1 MIVNPQL
8 LKSRLINSTIII
20 TVLVI
25 AAYGFFSFNDLQSQ
39 QSQLEKENQVL
50 ETELS
55 VMIDKFD
62 KVQSNNKNL
71 VNDYLDVKDSINQTV
86 SIVKDL
92 KSELA
97 ILPKYKKKAIVYS
110 NLTASLTT
118 EKDSLEEINNK
129 LAQEKSRVKEELVN
143 QKAENKKLLEQTSEL
158 KKAIET
164 KQIITA
170 NSIKAN
176 AMKASFLGK
185 KSITKR
191 ASKAKTIEVN
201 FSLDKNLDIESGKKL
216 FYIQIIGPDANIV
229 SDKGAVNF
237 GNTSLIYSFKKIKN
251 YKNETLDIKAF
262 IKNKSAF
269 KKGSYYINI
278 FHEGIKVG
286 NTKIL
291 LK

>member
-8 LKSRLINSTIII
+8 LKSRLINSSIII
-20 TVLVI
+20 TVLAI
-25 AAYGFFSFNDLQSQ
+25 AVYGFFSFNDLQSQ

-62 KVQSNNKNL
+62 EVQTNNKNL
-71 VNDYLDVKDSINQTV
+71 VNDYLDVKDSISETV
-86 SIVKDL
+86 SIVEDL

-110 NLTASLTT
+110 NLSASLTS
-118 EKDSLEEINNK
+118 EKDSLEAVNNK
-129 LAQEKSRVKEELVN
+129 LLEEKSKVKEELVN
-143 QKAENKKLLEQTSEL
+143 QKVENKKLLKETTEL
-158 KKAIET
+158 KKTIEKKLIVT
-164 KQIITA
+164 T
-170 NSIKAN
+170 NSVEAN
-176 AMKASFLGK
+176 AMTTSFLGK
-185 KSITKR
+185 KSVTKR
-191 ASKAKTIEVN
+191 ASKAKIIEVN
-201 FSLDKNLDIESGKKL
+201 FSLDKNLDIDTGKKL

-229 SDKGAVNF
+229 ADKGAVNF
-237 GNTSLIYSFKKIKN
+237 GSTSLIYSFKKIIN
-251 YKNETLDIKAF
+251 YKNDAIDIKAF

-269 KKGSYYINI
+269 KKGIYYINI